1 MYRNLAL
8 ANGILLAVMVF
19 YNNMLSGITG
29 PYLSTLIFHLLGL
42 VLILALSLA
51 RKNKLP
57 RITKI
62 SPIYFL
68 PGILSLTT
76 ILLNNL
82 CIPRLG
88 VSLTVGVGLYG
99 QLVMSSLVEHFG
111 LFGMSLRKF
120 RKWKLAGFSIISLGI
135 TAMISL

>member
-8 ANGILLAVMVF
+8 ANGILLAVMVY
-19 YNNMLSGITG
+19 YNGMLSGTTG
-29 PYLSTLIFHLLGL
+29 PYLSALIFHLLGL
-42 VLILALSLA
+42 VLILAISLA

-57 RITKI
+57 SLAKI
-62 SPIYFL
+62 PPLYLL

-99 QLVMSSLVEHFG
+99 QLAMSSLVEHFG
-111 LFGMSLRKF
+111 LFGMPLRKF
-120 RKWKLAGFSIISLGI
+120 RKGKLAGFSLISLGI
-135 TAMISL
+135 AAMISL